1 MALLEMIALVTIT
14 VAKNHSSNIFHIG
27 PIIDFTMT
35 NRMMQGDALAWITW
49 VVVFSKRTVAD
60 RTGLRAND
68 KLHDP
73 VKLLDLGGEATLAL
87 LHRCLCLHAP
97 RIPCQNKYLKE

>member
-1 MALLEMIALVTIT
+1 MTEHHIGNVF
-14 VAKNHSSNIFHIG
+14 NIG

-35 NRMMQGDALAWITW
+35 NRMMQRDALAGITR
-49 VVVFSKRTVAD
+49 VIVFSKRTVAD

-97 RIPCQNKYLKE
+97 RIPCQNDYLKE